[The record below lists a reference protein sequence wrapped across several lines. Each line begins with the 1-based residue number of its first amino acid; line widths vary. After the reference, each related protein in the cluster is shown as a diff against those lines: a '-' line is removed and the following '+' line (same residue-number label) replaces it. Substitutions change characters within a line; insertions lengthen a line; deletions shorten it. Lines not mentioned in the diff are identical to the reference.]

1 MATVV
6 DFPRP
11 KKTLPPLD
19 WEWLEVD
26 RQERFPKVPRTA
38 IKILKKVIQ
47 AEGRPFKDGSDL
59 ILIFDIPD
67 DCYEYPPIPAC
78 FTPRRSEII
87 WVLDLLDRFGGELA
101 YGKLRC
107 HIRRRKKRLPVF
119 VVKEVSDGTAQAL
132 NAVYHHLYEHYFKS
146 NKWMI
151 LGKEFPELDLIGLI
165 IKKEESM
172 VRFIGFLD
180 RRTAD
185 ILFSRMG
192 EGVPPEVVLMLE

>member
-11 KKTLPPLD
+11 RTLPPLD
-19 WEWLEVD
+19 WEKLELE
-26 RQERFPKVPRTA
+26 RQKRFPKMPKTA
-38 IKILKKVIQ
+38 LKILKKITQ
-47 AEGRPFKDGSDL
+47 AEGRPSKDGSEP

-78 FTPRRSEII
+78 FSSLRSEIV

-107 HIRRRKKRLPVF
+107 CIRRKKKRLPVF
-119 VVKEVSDGTAQAL
+119 IVKEVSEGTSQAL
-132 NAVYHHLYEHYFKS
+132 GAVYQHQYEHYYKS
-146 NKWMI
+146 DEWMI
-151 LGKEFPELDLIGLI
+151 LGKDMPELDLMGLI
-165 IKKEESM
+165 IRKEEGM
-172 VRFIGFLD
+172 MRYIGFFD
-180 RRTAD
+180 KGTAE
-185 ILFSRMG
+185 ILYSRLG